1 MILFWKQ
8 FKNRNL
14 FTFETNL
21 FSPQKAF
28 DDMLNTIWC
37 HNILPDDKKKLNDFL
52 HVRVDIKLLTKLSN
66 TKRSY

>member
-37 HNILPDDKKKLNDFL
+37 HNILPDDKKKLNDF
-52 HVRVDIKLLTKLSN
+52 
-66 TKRSY
+66 